1 MSAQHEP
8 QSRKRVITIRH
19 ETPSRRRI
27 ALLVV
32 QSQNQLGEWMV
43 PIITFEG
50 GMETMLESGRY
61 ARDLGIGLI
70 VAAWTFEEM
79 MQRVKNR
86 EFDGNERTDLSIQ
99 DG

>member
-1 MSAQHEP
+1 MPASHGP
-8 QSRKRVITIRH
+8 LTRKRVITIRH

-32 QSQNQLGEWMV
+32 QTQNALGEWMV
-43 PIITFEG
+43 PIITLEG
-50 GMETMLESGRY
+50 TIDSMLESGRY
-61 ARDLGIGLI
+61 ARDLGIALI

-86 EFDGNERTDLSIQ
+86 EADANERTDLSIQ

>member
-32 QSQNQLGEWMV
+32 QSQNQMGEWMV

-50 GMETMLESGRY
+50 SVDAMLESGRY

-86 EFDGNERTDLSIQ
+86 EADSNERTDLSIQ